1 MDNLEMAIAL
11 LQGAIN
17 ERNRLQ
23 EHDEEIAKCQ
33 TWEEECRVYE
43 KYKRIPK
50 KSLINDNLKMA
61 RRLILESYM

>member
-11 LQGAIN
+11 LQGALN

-33 TWEEECRVYE
+33 TWEEECEVYE

-50 KSLINDNLKMA
+50 KSIINDNLKMA